1 MQALS
6 SVPLAS
12 PSPSALASPARS
24 VAYLAAALGFL
35 TFMPIGLAYLGLL
48 GLLLALLLNK
58 THWQPRW
65 QQLRPWLWLVG
76 LPLLWAMLVLATQ
89 GWHEDSATR
98 LFHLVRVALLLCIGL
113 ALLPRE
119 RWLALY
125 GLMAGAVFAAAVM
138 LLNQVWALPDWAIW
152 RAMLTVTGNSS
163 SQKFI
168 MLAVAAAAALWLG
181 LQAGL
186 DWRRR
191 LPWLLAAALF
201 ATVVAA
207 LSISRNAHLVLLFL
221 PCVVLALRYRGWR
234 VRAVGLLLLLAGA
247 AAVWQLS
254 PTLQP
259 RFEAAAQ
266 EMQHFAA
273 TGELGGSASVRWR
286 MYQRAWQGM
295 SEQPLLGTGLGS
307 WLPLWRAE
315 MADENPAMAEINN
328 PHNDWLLTGMEKGVP
343 ALLLLLALLLALG
356 WHSARHSRGDA
367 LAGVAHLLVWTVFI
381 TALVNAPLRDA
392 NLGLSMLWL
401 LAAFAAGQR
410 SSEAKRD

>member
-1 MQALS
+1 MQALGS
-6 SVPLAS
+6 SPYAT
-12 PSPSALASPARS
+12 PAPPAAPARS
-24 VAYLAAALGFL
+24 VAVLAAALGFL
-35 TFMPIGLAYLGLL
+35 TFMPVGLAYLGLL

-58 THWQPRW
+58 THRQLRW
-65 QQLRPWLWLVG
+65 QQLRPWLWLAG
-76 LPLLWAMLVLATQ
+76 LPLLWALLVLATQ

-98 LFHLVRVALLLCIGL
+98 LFHLVRVALLLCLGL

-125 GLMAGAVFAAAVM
+125 GFMAGAVFAAAVM
-138 LLNQVWALPDWAIW
+138 LLNQVWPLPDWAIW

-168 MLAVAAAAALWLG
+168 MLAVAAAAALWLA

-186 DWRRR
+186 QWRAR

-201 ATVVAA
+201 ASVVAA
-207 LSISRNAHLVLLFL
+207 LSVSRNSHLVLLFL

-328 PHNDWLLTGMEKGVP
+328 PHNDLLLTGMEKGVP